1 MCGFGKYICA
11 IFLYNFIFFK
21 TFQCQSIDDTEK
33 LYNDLIGKYNKNIR
47 GNEDQSEPTYL
58 AFIFHASNLV
68 SFDEVTGTLS
78 LAGWFTMIWRDERM
92 EWDPEEYDGI
102 ESINFPQDDV
112 WIPTIVLSNSQNEG
126 ENLYLGNSKLLVRY
140 TSDGTAFWY
149 PGHLFKSFCAPNVRD
164 YPFDHQ
170 VIFDVAIIII
180 IMK

>member
-1 MCGFGKYICA
+1 MTGFGNYICV
-11 IFLYNFIFFK
+11 ILLYNFVFFK

-33 LYNDLIGKYNKNIR
+33 LYTDLLGKYNKHIR
-47 GNEDQSEPTYL
+47 GHEDQSEPTYL

-78 LAGWFTMIWRDERM
+78 LAGWFTLLWRDERM
-92 EWDPEEYDGI
+92 VWDPEEYDGI
-102 ESINFPQDDV
+102 ESINFAQDDV
-112 WIPTIVLSNSQNEG
+112 WIPTILLSNSQNEG

-140 TSDGTAFWY
+140 TSDGTAYWY

-170 VIFDVAIIII
+170 VIFDVSIIFN
-180 IMK
+180 KSN